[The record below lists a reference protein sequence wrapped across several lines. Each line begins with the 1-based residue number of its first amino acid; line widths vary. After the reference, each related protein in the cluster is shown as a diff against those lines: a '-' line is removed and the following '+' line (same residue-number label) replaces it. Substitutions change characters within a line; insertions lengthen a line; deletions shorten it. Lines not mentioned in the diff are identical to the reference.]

1 MGEHILSRLQAGMD
15 GFSKGQKRLAAY
27 ILADPRQ
34 AALKTAEELSRCA
47 GVSASTAV
55 RFAAALG
62 YAGYPEMQRDLQRV
76 ALSGTAPASPA
87 GGLTQTME
95 ADIRQIRQ
103 VMAGLDRGAF
113 CRSAEAAGKARR
125 VYVLGFPLAALLAQG
140 LWRLRPDVIAVP
152 RGEEERLGWAGPGD
166 MVILLDFPPY
176 ATDSALGAETAWR
189 QGAKVVAITDR
200 PDAPAAKRAGMVLTV
215 PAKAGEMAAPASL
228 IRAWLTAVA
237 EGKGSEYG

>member
-103 VMAGLDRGAF
+103 AMAGLDRGAF
-113 CRSAEAAGKARR
+113 CRSAEAAGKAA
-125 VYVLGFPLAALLAQG
+125 VAAAEKKAAGELATLSKKADEKAVESAKTLASENG
-140 LWRLRPDVIAVP
+140 EVKDRLRAQAEANMDRAV
-152 RGEEERLGWAGPGD
+152 
-166 MVILLDFPPY
+166 
-176 ATDSALGAETAWR
+176 
-189 QGAKVVAITDR
+189 
-200 PDAPAAKRAGMVLTV
+200 
-215 PAKAGEMAAPASL
+215 SL
-228 IRAWLTAVA
+228 IVERIVN
-237 EGKGSEYG
+237 S